1 MDGHLAQRVCVRI
14 RVFPVRLWELLHR
27 GAGHLRELYYR
38 DRRVRLRRDAAESAK
53 VVRRALRLG
62 LARRL
67 GGLTVRQQGDRAGW
81 LRPDAFPGESRDV
94 APDRK
99 ILEAELMADNVALM
113 TERQQGVVRRA
124 SKGVAERR
132 VGVPCSTDPLASKSE
147 SSRTRP

>member
-1 MDGHLAQRVCVRI
+1 VDGHLAQRVCVRI

-38 DRRVRLRRDAAESAK
+38 DRRARLRRDAAESAK

-81 LRPDAFPGESRDV
+81 LRPDAFPESRDV
-94 APDRK
+94 APDRTSRG
-99 ILEAELMADNVALM
+99 AELMADNVALM
-113 TERQQGVVRRA
+113 TERQQGVVRRP